1 MNFNDLIGTIGVGI
15 ILLAYF
21 LNMFSF
27 IPNNG
32 KIFYLFN
39 IIGASIACFA
49 SYLISYIPFVILEA
63 TWAFVSVIGLIRITD
78 SNQ

>member
-15 ILLAYF
+15 ILFAYF

-32 KIFYLFN
+32 KIFYLLN

-49 SYLISYIPFVILEA
+49 SYLINYIPFVILEA
-63 TWAFVSVIGLIRITD
+63 TWAFVSVIGLIRITG
-78 SNQ
+78 S